1 MGCDR
6 PVREE
11 RQVRR
16 RGGADGH
23 GAARDGDDRRRHRG
37 QRSEAR
43 GPQRRYDPRRGGGTM
58 RRLLRWTFNTLA
70 MASLLLCLATAGLWV
85 RSYWVCDQFY
95 AERQE
100 AKYHFPHYDCVFVS
114 YRGQLVGSFNW

>member
-1 MGCDR
+1 
-6 PVREE
+6 
-11 RQVRR
+11 
-16 RGGADGH
+16 
-23 GAARDGDDRRRHRG
+23 
-37 QRSEAR
+37 
-43 GPQRRYDPRRGGGTM
+43 M

-85 RSYWVCDQFY
+85 RSYWACDQFY